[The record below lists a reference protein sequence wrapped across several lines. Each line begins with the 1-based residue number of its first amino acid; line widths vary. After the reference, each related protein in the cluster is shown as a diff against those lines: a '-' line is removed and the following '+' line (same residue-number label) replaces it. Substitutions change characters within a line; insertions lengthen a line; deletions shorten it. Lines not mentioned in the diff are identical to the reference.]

1 MAEASGVCFHRNHV
15 QSSEE
20 NRLLAQPRHITSLE
34 DCYFYHTMD
43 LPEFGVV
50 HGHWDLREHFDE
62 YVGHVS
68 MQGKSVLDVGTATG
82 FLSFEAERRGA
93 TVVSFDMDNVSQ
105 QTFLPFKDKL
115 YYRDPEAF
123 AKQYGA
129 EIEQWKNAYWLC
141 HRLLRSNAEVFY
153 GNIYDLPTS
162 LGQFDIAIVGS
173 VLEHLSDPVTGL
185 ASIARLTKETMVL
198 VTPILETDDYV
209 ARFEPRIAK
218 PENDY
223 TWWTYSKAV
232 YREVLAMLGFE
243 IVRIEYGS
251 YYHDYEK
258 RFEERPTIVAERI
271 STD

>member
-1 MAEASGVCFHRNHV
+1 
-15 QSSEE
+15 
-20 NRLLAQPRHITSLE
+20 
-34 DCYFYHTMD
+34 
-43 LPEFGVV
+43 
-50 HGHWDLREHFDE
+50 
-62 YVGHVS
+62 
-68 MQGKSVLDVGTATG
+68 
-82 FLSFEAERRGA
+82 
-93 TVVSFDMDNVSQ
+93 
-105 QTFLPFKDKL
+105 
-115 YYRDPEAF
+115 
-123 AKQYGA
+123 
-129 EIEQWKNAYWLC
+129 
-141 HRLLRSNAEVFY
+141 VFY

-198 VTPILETDDYV
+198 VTPILETDEYV

-251 YYHDYEK
+251 YYHDYEQ
-258 RFEERPTIVAERI
+258 RFEERPTIVAGRV